1 MANSNTRRSAR
12 KPTSDDKPNWRI
24 AWGLSLGFPL
34 FPHQNG
40 RWAKKVRGKLS
51 YFGKIADDP
60 KGAKALD
67 LWNEQKDDLLAGR
80 TPRTKTVGVTVGELC
95 DHFMQAK
102 DDLLATGEITKQTR
116 IDYFRTTTRIVDK
129 FRKTRTVADLTPDDF
144 QALRSS
150 LAKTLGHVALG
161 NEIQRVRVVF
171 KHGYDSGMIDQPMR
185 YGPLFKRPSKKALRI
200 DRAEKGE
207 RMIEAADIVRL
218 IEAADVQMRAMIYL
232 AVNCGFGNS
241 DCGTL
246 PLASLDLAGGWL
258 DYHRPKTGIDRRC
271 PLWPETVAALKA
283 ALEKR
288 PAPKSD
294 DAKPLAFVTK
304 YGAPWAKDTFD
315 NPVTKEFRKLLEDME
330 LHRAGLGFYTLRR
343 VFRTIADGSRDQPA
357 INSIMGHADASM
369 AAAYRERIDDSR
381 LRVVADH
388 VREWL
393 FPDLVSKEK
402 ADAEVAAQTKAVGEA
417 ERKPR
422 RVNEKSARKARASG
436 EVAGQAF
443 QLRIVG

>member
-24 AWGLSLGFPL
+24 AWGLHLDYPL
-34 FPHQNG
+34 FPHKNG
-40 RWAKKVRGKLS
+40 RWAKKVRGKFS

-80 TPRTKTVGVTVGELC
+80 KPRTKTAGVTVAELC
-95 DHFMQAK
+95 DHFIQAK
-102 DDLLATGEITKQTR
+102 DDLLATGEITRQTR
-116 IDYFRTTTRIVDK
+116 IDYYRTTTRIIDK
-129 FRKTRTVADLTPDDF
+129 FGKTRTVADLTPDDF

-207 RMIEAADIVRL
+207 RMLEAAAVVRL

-271 PLWPETVAALKA
+271 PLWPETVAALQA
-283 ALEKR
+283 ASAKR
-288 PAPKSD
+288 PAPK
-294 DAKPLAFVTK
+294 LAEAELLVFVTK

-315 NPVTKEFRKLLEDME
+315 NPVTKEFRKLLDG
-330 LHRAGLGFYTLRR
+330 LDLYRAGLGFYTLRH

-381 LRVVADH
+381 LRAVADH
-388 VREWL
+388 VRAWL
-393 FPDLVSKEK
+393 FPEVVKKEREAAAAAAK
-402 ADAEVAAQTKAVGEA
+402 AAAKPKA

-422 RVNEKSARKARASG
+422 REKSSGDARP
-436 EVAGQAF
+436 QAAAEGF

>member
-1 MANSNTRRSAR
+1 VTDSTKRRSAR
-12 KPTSDDKPNWRI
+12 KPGSDEKLNWRI
-24 AWGLSLGFPL
+24 AWGLPLSYPL

-51 YFGKIADDP
+51 YFGKVADDP
-60 KGAKALD
+60 KGAKALE
-67 LWNEQKDDLLAGR
+67 LWAEQKDDLLAGR
-80 TPRTKTVGVTVGELC
+80 TPRTKTAGTTVAELC

-102 DDLLATGEITKQTR
+102 DDLLETGEITRQTR
-116 IDYFRTTTRIVDK
+116 TDYERTTTRIVAR
-129 FRKTRTVADLTPDDF
+129 FGTTRTVADLTPDDF
-144 QALRSS
+144 KDLRSS

-171 KHGYDSGMIDQPMR
+171 KHGYDTGLIDQPMR
-185 YGPLFKRPSKKALRI
+185 YGPLFKRPSKKALRLE
-200 DRAEKGE
+200 RAEKGQ
-207 RMIEAADIVRL
+207 RMIEAADMRRL
-218 IEAADVQMRAMIYL
+218 IEAADVQMRAMIFL

-271 PLWPETVAALKA
+271 PLWPETVDALKKA
-283 ALEKR
+283 IEKR
-288 PAPKSD
+288 PTPKSPE
-294 DAKPLAFVTK
+294 AERLVFVTK
-304 YGAPWAKDTFD
+304 YGAPWAKATFD
-315 NPVTKEFRKLLEDME
+315 NPVTKEFRKLLDDLQ
-330 LHRAGLGFYTLRR
+330 LHRAGLGFYTLRH

-369 AAAYRERIDDSR
+369 AAAYRERIDDAR
-381 LRVVADH
+381 LLTVADH
-388 VREWL
+388 VRAWL
-393 FPDLVSKEK
+393 FPEVVAKEK
-402 ADAEVAAQTKAVGEA
+402 AEAEAATAAAQVKA

-422 RVNEKSARKARASG
+422 AAKQRKVRG
-436 EVAGQAF
+436 ERPQAVADGF